1 MEMSHVNVGKFGKQL
16 AVAAAAALLLAT
28 SACTSGKQDSAN
40 SDAAGAGNAVANS
53 QLTKVTKRGE
63 LRVAVLPDFPPWS
76 LQKPDGSFEGYEV
89 DIAKDLAS
97 SMGVKLKLVAT
108 NGDSRLPN
116 LQSDRVDV
124 NISSWTATDQR
135 ALKVAF
141 TDAYD
146 AHGAGVLFPKDK
158 PIKSYDQLAG
168 KTISV
173 ARGST
178 NDTIV
183 TKDFPKAKVQR
194 FDSIADAIAAVK
206 TGKVD
211 ACVESAYTVGQEA
224 KKDSSLGALNDPP
237 LEPALISMG
246 IQYGDSVWMDYLN
259 NYIRNLNSSGL
270 NDKLHEKWL
279 GTPQARIVGNLPPLK

>member
-1 MEMSHVNVGKFGKQL
+1 MRHVKVGKFGKHL
-16 AVAAAAALLLAT
+16 ALGAAAAALLVT
-28 SACTSGKQDSAN
+28 SACTSSGKHSEAN
-40 SDAAGAGNAVANS
+40 SNAAGAGNQMASS
-53 QLTKVTKRGE
+53 QLTKILKRGE

-89 DIAKDLAS
+89 DIAKDLAA
-97 SMGVKLKLVAT
+97 SMGVKVKLVAT
-108 NGDSRLPN
+108 NGDSRLAN

-124 NISSWTATDQR
+124 NISSWTATNKR
-135 ALKVAF
+135 ALKAAF

-146 AHGAGVLFPKDK
+146 AHGAGVLYPKNK
-158 PIKSYDQLAG
+158 PITSYSQLAG
-168 KTISV
+168 KSISV

-183 TKDFPKAKVQR
+183 TKDFPSAKVQR

-211 ACVESAYTVGQEA
+211 VCVESSYTVGQEA

-246 IQYGDSVWMDYLN
+246 IQYGDTVWMDYLD

-279 GTPQARIVGNLPPLK
+279 GAPQARIVGNLPPLK